1 MEWSVKSEFLSIEI
15 NMADVTLEDL
25 QKVNARIQKLETD
38 LKETNRLRGILDTYV
53 DEQFKN
59 VLPDIIA
66 IKNTLK
72 NLEKKVADLEKK
84 ASKK

>member
-1 MEWSVKSEFLSIEI
+1 MEWSVKSEFLSTKI

-84 ASKK
+84 AGKK

>member
-66 IKNTLK
+66 IKSTLK

-84 ASKK
+84 AGKK

>member
-1 MEWSVKSEFLSIEI
+1 
-15 NMADVTLEDL
+15 MADVTLEDL
-25 QKVNARIQKLETD
+25 QKVNARIQKLDTD

-84 ASKK
+84 AGKK

>member
-84 ASKK
+84 AGKK

>member
-1 MEWSVKSEFLSIEI
+1 
-15 NMADVTLEDL
+15 MADVTLEDL

-59 VLPDIIA
+59 ILPDIIA

-84 ASKK
+84 AGKK